1 MIVND
6 FDTTPAAQVSHHYAQ
21 YLADTYQM
29 AVPNLTSVSGIVL
42 SLVGTLFT
50 ILMVTKIV
58 SAWAKKDW
66 GALVL
71 EAVAGA
77 VVAFFVFAPTTA
89 TAVLTSIGTG
99 IFGT

>member
-6 FDTTPAAQVSHHYAQ
+6 FDTKPTAQVSHHYAQ

>member
-6 FDTTPAAQVSHHYAQ
+6 FDTTPTAQVSHHYAQ

-50 ILMVTKIV
+50 ILMVT
-58 SAWAKKDW
+58 
-66 GALVL
+66 
-71 EAVAGA
+71 
-77 VVAFFVFAPTTA
+77 
-89 TAVLTSIGTG
+89 
-99 IFGT
+99 

>member
-1 MIVND
+1 MN
-6 FDTTPAAQVSHHYAQ
+6 TQQ
-21 YLADTYQM
+21 LADTYQM
-29 AVPNLTSVSGIVL
+29 AVPNLTSVSSIVL

-50 ILMVTKIV
+50 IFMVTKIV
-58 SAWAKKDW
+58 AAWARKDW
-66 GALVL
+66 GVMVM
-71 EAVAGA
+71 EAAAGT